1 MKRVPCPETMK
12 LMQRKHG
19 TPIRQESLYW
29 RLSIYLKFGCVL
41 KAKSE
46 QLLVKIGTLI
56 TKFSLLRQTSGQM
69 ISGGSCLLLPGTL
82 VSTEPEV
89 RENQTLK
96 LEDLEKCTQSCQVR
110 IVETGKAKKK
120 DISQSNIQDDPNCT
134 AFSFTAGECRKF
146 KSAELDRTSEDD
158 NSTSAFCPKGTTV
171 EEVWNSPGFFCR
183 DSGRVNLHRSTMFI
197 LTIL

>member
-1 MKRVPCPETMK
+1 
-12 LMQRKHG
+12 
-19 TPIRQESLYW
+19 
-29 RLSIYLKFGCVL
+29 
-41 KAKSE
+41 
-46 QLLVKIGTLI
+46 
-56 TKFSLLRQTSGQM
+56 M

-110 IVETGKAKKK
+110 IVETGKVKKK
-120 DISQSNIQDDPNCT
+120 DISQSNIQEDPNCT

-158 NSTSAFCPKGTTV
+158 NTTSAFCPKGTTV